1 MKRVHL
7 VLGMVVLLLLAQAGV
22 AWGLPQAEIRQNR
35 NSIGY
40 SVQRLDGEIKAMIF
54 EGDLGLTP
62 TLGLDT
68 RYFHFGDDGDDLLDL
83 NLKVKIVDDRDFN
96 LTGLLGYQVN
106 FDDDGNKQVGML
118 LSQDQSQY
126 ITLNAGVN
134 VLLDSDDS
142 LGYSVGFDYM
152 LTRDW
157 YFEAGFRRVAGR
169 SNSRDGLTFG
179 LRNYL

>member
-1 MKRVHL
+1 MKRLNL
-7 VLGMVVLLLLAQAGV
+7 VLGMVVLLLLAQVGV
-22 AWGLPQAEIRQNR
+22 AWGLPQAEIRQGR

-40 SVQRLDGEIKAMIF
+40 SIQRLDGEIKSMIF
-54 EGDLGLTP
+54 EGDFGLTP

-68 RYFHFGDDGDDLLDL
+68 RYFYFEDGDDLIDL
-83 NLKVKIVDDRDFN
+83 NLKVKIIDDRDFN
-96 LTGLLGYQVN
+96 LTGLVGRQFN
-106 FDDDGNKQVGML
+106 SNDDKTQVGML

-134 VLLDSDDS
+134 ILLDSEDS

-152 LTRDW
+152 LTRAW
-157 YFEAGFRRVAGR
+157 YLEAGFRGIAGK
-169 SNSRDGLTFG
+169 SDHGLTIG